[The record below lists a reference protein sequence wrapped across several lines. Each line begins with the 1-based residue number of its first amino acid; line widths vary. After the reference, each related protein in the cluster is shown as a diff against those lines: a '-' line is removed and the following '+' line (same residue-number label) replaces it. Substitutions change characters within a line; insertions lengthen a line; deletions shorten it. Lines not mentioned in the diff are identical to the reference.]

1 MERAQSGATF
11 VRILN
16 SDHIRAAL
24 PMPAAIDAMRE
35 AFAALSSGKV
45 QAPLRTTIQT
55 NHGVSLFMPAYLEGA
70 AYGAVKMVGVY
81 PDNAKRDL
89 PTVPASVLVFD
100 AETGQTRALL
110 DGTFLTALR
119 TGAASGLAT
128 DLLAR
133 PEAAVVGMI
142 GAGGQARMQI
152 EAICAVRPITTVRVY
167 SRRGAT
173 AFCEQLATL
182 FPAIQF
188 IAASSALEA
197 QQGADILVAV
207 TTSVTPVIV
216 SEAVEAGTHINGIG
230 SYTPSMCE
238 VDPRLVARARIVVD
252 SRESALAEAGDVII
266 PIQQGLITANDIYA
280 ELGEIVSGVKHG
292 RDNSEQITFFKSV
305 GTAAQDAAAAARI
318 VATAE
323 AQNLGVEI
331 NF

>member
-1 MERAQSGATF
+1 M
-11 VRILN
+11 RILN
-16 SDHIRAAL
+16 RDQIRAAL

-35 AFAALSSGKV
+35 AFIALSNGKV

-55 NHGVSLFMPAYLEGA
+55 PHGVSLFMPAYLEGA
-70 AYGAVKMVGVY
+70 TYGAVKMVGVY
-81 PDNAKRDL
+81 PDNATHDL

-128 DLLAR
+128 DLMAR
-133 PEAAVVGMI
+133 SDAAILGMI

-167 SRRGAT
+167 SRGGAG
-173 AFCEQLATL
+173 AFCEQLSAVY
-182 FPAIQF
+182 PAIQF

-197 QQGADILVAV
+197 LHGADILVAA
-207 TTSVTPVIV
+207 TTSATPVIF
-216 SEAVEAGTHINGIG
+216 SAAVEAGVHINGIG
-230 SYTPSMCE
+230 SYTSTMCE
-238 VDPRLVARARIVVD
+238 VEPRLVARARIVVD
-252 SRESALAEAGDVII
+252 SRASALAEAGDVII

-280 ELGEIVSGVKHG
+280 ELGEIASGVKRG
-292 RDNSEQITFFKSV
+292 RDNPEQITFFKSV
-305 GTAAQDAAAAARI
+305 GTAAQDASAAARI

-331 NF
+331 SF